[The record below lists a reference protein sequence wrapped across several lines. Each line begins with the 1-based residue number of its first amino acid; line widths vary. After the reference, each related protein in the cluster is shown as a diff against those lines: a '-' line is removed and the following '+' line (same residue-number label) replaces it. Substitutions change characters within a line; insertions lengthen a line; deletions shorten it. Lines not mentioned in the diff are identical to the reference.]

1 MKILKTIS
9 LSFLL
14 LSLLQLHSQDEVMDY
29 KDLQNY
35 LPSSVNGYEA
45 GEPSGSTMNMQG
57 MSFSSAEIEFTNQD
71 GDNVRVT
78 LLDYTSAIMMYQAA
92 TAMWTAGMS
101 FEDDESIAKSVK
113 WDDKIVGW
121 EEFRKKDKEAN
132 LALGLGNRFFL
143 SIEADNQ
150 TGMDFVIDIAKSMA
164 LNDLSSK

>member
-1 MKILKTIS
+1 
-9 LSFLL
+9 
-14 LSLLQLHSQDEVMDY
+14 
-29 KDLQNY
+29 
-35 LPSSVNGYEA
+35 
-45 GEPSGSTMNMQG
+45 
-57 MSFSSAEIEFTNQD
+57 
-71 GDNVRVT
+71 
-78 LLDYTSAIMMYQAA
+78 
-92 TAMWTAGMS
+92 MS

>member
-92 TAMWTAGMS
+92 TAMWTAGIS
-101 FEDDESIAKSVK
+101 C
-113 WDDKIVGW
+113 
-121 EEFRKKDKEAN
+121 
-132 LALGLGNRFFL
+132 
-143 SIEADNQ
+143 
-150 TGMDFVIDIAKSMA
+150 
-164 LNDLSSK
+164 